1 VIDLVQQATDDQLAL
16 AICLASVV
24 SSGLVMYFSRY
35 VGRLTARAP
44 VSQHSPQVVP
54 PVPALQDARRGKA
67 A

>member
-1 VIDLVQQATDDQLAL
+1 MSDLVQQATDDQLAL

-24 SSGLVMYFSRY
+24 GSGLIMYFSHY

-44 VSQHSPQVVP
+44 APQVSRQAAP
-54 PVPALQDARRGKA
+54 SSQPARRGKA